1 MPDMH
6 HMEGQCEQA
15 PRYNVKYIIIFD
27 FIKFRLLCFIKLYS
41 QLLYLTTDISY
52 VKYLTTWGVN
62 YNYIRV

>member
-27 FIKFRLLCFIKLYS
+27 LNS
-41 QLLYLTTDISY
+41 YLIVIHTSS
-52 VKYLTTWGVN
+52 
-62 YNYIRV
+62 R